1 MYIEV
6 GKIYKKVKLY
16 ENVKAECADVIEKVD
31 ARAAEI
37 REIGK
42 ATLEEAAAAKEEK
55 HE

>member
-1 MYIEV
+1 MKLTRYI
-6 GKIYKKVKLY
+6 
-16 ENVKAECADVIEKVD
+16 KAECADVIEKVD